1 MARAVHIL
9 GAALPLD
16 HLKGLAV
23 NIDEATGQAVITFSF
38 GGWIGHLPAAAGYI
52 PA

>member
-23 NIDEATGQAVITFSF
+23 NIDEATGQAVITFLF
-38 GGWIGHLPAAAGYI
+38 RDRTGHLPATGGYI